1 MHACSDISYM
11 ILTSGFN
18 LRTFSHIGKRVVPNW
33 PESEG
38 WNEDLAHQIHICI
51 IWQLWIW
58 SWLGLWDPWRETGSA
73 LALAGQC
80 LVSHCIGLLIET
92 SLLPVSIGPPIGIGG
107 VCRALKVFLLLLFL
121 KSFSDSIS
129 PEWPLDS
136 ILATAPSA
144 KYHLFSASVFH
155 PKQSM

>member
-107 VCRALKVFLLLLFL
+107 VWVLWLFSE
-121 KSFSDSIS
+121 SFSDSIYRIY
-129 PEWPLDS
+129 PEWPHDS
-136 ILATAPSA
+136 ILAKAPFA